1 MFNSKCPSNLPVDDD
16 KTKVLEDL
24 KSYPGRLDSLSEVL
38 ADSCYRK
45 LLGKTPN
52 SLPKFRLPFFTNFKK
67 IVLTN
72 LIKHIIK
79 KYIIDNPG
87 LNALKI
93 IDHIIDEDKTDE
105 DKTDEDKTNE
115 DKTNE
120 DKTNEDKTNE
130 DKTNEDKTNEDKTN
144 EDRTDEDR
152 TDEDRTDEDKT
163 YENNLETR
171 LKALKSVITSHC
183 LNKYDVIKKEVLKS
197 ERKKIALINQKMNY
211 DKLETTNTEDNLTQA
226 TNTENNLTQA
236 SRAEDNLTPEQVRNN
251 IIFIDKEI
259 ADGINTESKH
269 KTDNFTIKDLKSHK
283 LEYLLIKEIENYN
296 EDKDKI
302 LKIEIIL
309 NINTTYYKFIYY
321 NIFKS
326 LYLNKI
332 YKLNNYQNQT
342 LQIYPP
348 ENEDSLFTSKVD
360 PFLYIYNNLIC
371 TEENKLNKI
380 IEDCSKNVTISCIY
394 IKYYITKKITKE
406 NGGFKLK
413 TKNKINKVSKKSIKE
428 NKYKEVL
435 GKRMKIYKKPDS
447 RKEFV
452 RYKGGLVPLVEYKKT
467 MKEIVRAKN
476 KKH

>member
-1 MFNSKCPSNLPVDDD
+1 MFNSKCPSNLPDDDD

-24 KSYPGRLDSLSEVL
+24 KSYPRRLESLSEVL

-45 LLGKTPN
+45 LLRKTPN

-93 IDHIIDEDKTDE
+93 INHIIDEDKTNE

-120 DKTNEDKTNE
+120 DKTNEDKTY
-130 DKTNEDKTNEDKTN
+130 
-144 EDRTDEDR
+144 
-152 TDEDRTDEDKT
+152 T
-163 YENNLETR
+163 YNLETR

-183 LNKYDVIKKEVLKS
+183 LNKYDVIKIEVLRK
-197 ERKKIALINQKMNY
+197 ERNKIDLKNQQMNY
-211 DKLETTNTEDNLTQA
+211 DNMILNNLETTSAEDNLTQT

-236 SRAEDNLTPEQVRNN
+236 SIEEDNLTPEQVRNN

>member
-24 KSYPGRLDSLSEVL
+24 KSYPRRLDSLSEVL

-93 IDHIIDEDKTDE
+93 IDHIIDEDKTNEDKTDE

-130 DKTNEDKTNEDKTN
+130 DKTNEDKTNEDKTY
-144 EDRTDEDR
+144 
-152 TDEDRTDEDKT
+152 T
-163 YENNLETR
+163 YNLETR

-197 ERKKIALINQKMNY
+197 ERKKIALKNQQMNY
-211 DKLETTNTEDNLTQA
+211 DNMILNNLETTSAEDNLTQT

-236 SRAEDNLTPEQVRNN
+236 SIEEDNLTPEQVRNN

>member
-1 MFNSKCPSNLPVDDD
+1 
-16 KTKVLEDL
+16 
-24 KSYPGRLDSLSEVL
+24 
-38 ADSCYRK
+38 
-45 LLGKTPN
+45 
-52 SLPKFRLPFFTNFKK
+52 
-67 IVLTN
+67 
-72 LIKHIIK
+72 
-79 KYIIDNPG
+79 
-87 LNALKI
+87 
-93 IDHIIDEDKTDE
+93 
-105 DKTDEDKTNE
+105 
-115 DKTNE
+115 
-120 DKTNEDKTNE
+120 
-130 DKTNEDKTNEDKTN
+130 
-144 EDRTDEDR
+144 
-152 TDEDRTDEDKT
+152 
-163 YENNLETR
+163 
-171 LKALKSVITSHC
+171 
-183 LNKYDVIKKEVLKS
+183 
-197 ERKKIALINQKMNY
+197 MNY

-226 TNTENNLTQA
+226 TNTENNLTHA
-236 SRAEDNLTPEQVRNN
+236 SSAEDNLTPEQVRNN

-302 LKIEIIL
+302 LKIEIVL

-348 ENEDSLFTSKVD
+348 ENNDSLLNSNVD

-452 RYKGGLVPLVEYKKT
+452 RYKGELVPLVEYKKT

>member
-1 MFNSKCPSNLPVDDD
+1 M
-16 KTKVLEDL
+16 
-24 KSYPGRLDSLSEVL
+24 
-38 ADSCYRK
+38 
-45 LLGKTPN
+45 
-52 SLPKFRLPFFTNFKK
+52 PFFTNFKK

-93 IDHIIDEDKTDE
+93 IDHIIVEDKTNE

-120 DKTNEDKTNE
+120 DKTNEDKTY
-130 DKTNEDKTNEDKTN
+130 
-144 EDRTDEDR
+144 
-152 TDEDRTDEDKT
+152 T
-163 YENNLETR
+163 YNLETR

-197 ERKKIALINQKMNY
+197 ERKKIALIIQKMNY

-236 SRAEDNLTPEQVRNN
+236 SSAEDNLTPEQVRNN

-302 LKIEIIL
+302 LKIEIVL

-348 ENEDSLFTSKVD
+348 ENNDSLLNSNVD
-360 PFLYIYNNLIC
+360 TFIYNYNNLIC
-371 TEENKLNKI
+371 TNQNISNKI
-380 IEDCSKNVTISCIY
+380 IENCSKIVTIVCID
-394 IKYYITKKITKE
+394 IKYYTTNTI
-406 NGGFKLK
+406 GGFKLK

-452 RYKGGLVPLVEYKKT
+452 RYKGELVPLVEYKKT

>member
-1 MFNSKCPSNLPVDDD
+1 MFKSKCPSNLPVDDD

-24 KSYPGRLDSLSEVL
+24 KSYPGEGLSEVL
-38 ADSCYRK
+38 ADSCYGK
-45 LLGKTPN
+45 LLGKTYY
-52 SLPKFRLPFFTNFKK
+52 SHPKFCSSSTSPTDIKNR
-67 IVLTN
+67 VLRKSIT
-72 LIKHIIK
+72 LIIN
-79 KYIIDNPG
+79 KYIQDKYIHDEN
-87 LNALKI
+87 NYETILKI
-93 IDHIIDEDKTDE
+93 INHIIIKY
-105 DKTDEDKTNE
+105 KTNE
-115 DKTNE
+115 DKTP
-120 DKTNEDKTNE
+120 
-130 DKTNEDKTNEDKTN
+130 

-171 LKALKSVITSHC
+171 LETLKNVITSQC
-183 LNKYDVIKKEVLKS
+183 LNNYDVIKNEVLTNK
-197 ERKKIALINQKMNY
+197 RKEINLKIEKLNY
-211 DKLETTNTEDNLTQA
+211 DESKTTNTEDNLTQA